1 MRKLVAMI
9 AASAAL
15 AVLTPAVTM
24 DTAMAKSKAK
34 SAEDATAPSKHA
46 TAPSE
51 GAASG
56 EKGAA
61 SSSSGSASQP
71 SWDETYKTDKAQEE
85 QLKAGG
91 K

>member
-1 MRKLVAMI
+1 MRKLVALI

-15 AVLTPAVTM
+15 TMLPVVTA
-24 DTAMAKSKAK
+24 DIAAAKSNAK
-34 SAEDATAPSKHA
+34 STESAPAPSKA
-46 TAPSE
+46 TTNE

-56 EKGAA
+56 ERGSSSGASGAA
-61 SSSSGSASQP
+61 SSPA
-71 SWDETYKTDKAQEE
+71 WDNTYKTDKAQEE